1 MAVRGL
7 IGKKVGMTQV
17 FDEDG
22 RVVPVTVLECGPCP
36 ITQIKTEETD
46 GYRAVQIGYGN
57 DRKPKR
63 TPKAHMGHVTRAGAG
78 PQRVLREFRVQE
90 TDGLELGQMVTVDAF
105 EGVGAVKVTGYTK
118 GRGFTGLMKRY
129 DFGGG
134 RETHGSH
141 HHRRA
146 GTIGMC
152 ATPSRTH
159 RGQKMAGRYGNQRR
173 TVKNLQVMRVDT
185 ENNLILVK
193 GAVPG
198 AKNGYVLVQAT
209 GA

>member
-7 IGKKVGMTQV
+7 IGKKVGMTRL

-22 RVVPVTVLECGPCP
+22 RMIPVTVLECGPCP
-36 ITQIKTEETD
+36 VTQIKTEDTD
-46 GYRAVQIGYGN
+46 GYTAVQLGYGN

-63 TPKAHMGHVTRAGAG
+63 TPQAVQRHLEKAGTT
-78 PQRVLREFRVQE
+78 PQRVLREFRVDD
-90 TDGLELGQMVTVDAF
+90 TSDIELGQEMTVEVF
-105 EGVGAVKVTGYTK
+105 EGVEKVKVTGQTK

-134 RETHGSH
+134 KETHGSH
-141 HHRRA
+141 HHRRT

-152 ATPSRTH
+152 ATPSRVH
-159 RGQKMAGRYGNQRR
+159 KGHPMAGRYGNDKR
-173 TVKNLQVMRVDT
+173 TVKNLEVVRVDKD
-185 ENNLILVK
+185 NNLLLVK

-198 AKNGYVLVQAT
+198 ARNGFVLVTAQ
-209 GA
+209 

>member
-90 TDGLELGQMVTVDAF
+90 TDGLELG
-105 EGVGAVKVTGYTK
+105 
-118 GRGFTGLMKRY
+118 RW
-129 DFGGG
+129 
-134 RETHGSH
+134 
-141 HHRRA
+141 
-146 GTIGMC
+146 
-152 ATPSRTH
+152 
-159 RGQKMAGRYGNQRR
+159 
-173 TVKNLQVMRVDT
+173 
-185 ENNLILVK
+185 
-193 GAVPG
+193 
-198 AKNGYVLVQAT
+198 
-209 GA
+209 